1 MQVFF
6 LDDSRQRN
14 CNRER
19 MGPLVAVG
27 GVSLSADCVRA
38 LDQELDRICREEF
51 GFPDGEP
58 FKWSPARDHW
68 MRANLVEERRYDFFR
83 RILTVSRE
91 QGALGRVVIVDSNR
105 RQAHADAPSS
115 EIDVLT
121 LALERFDYS
130 LRADDL
136 GIVIVA
142 RPSGGRRDEDKFLSD
157 CAELLSS
164 GTRYSE
170 FNRVALDVLTMPS
183 HSSRLLQLAD
193 LVVSITTAM
202 IAGHTE
208 FAGNVFEEV
217 KNILQQSQGRIGGVG
232 VKIHPDYTYANLY
245 HWVLGDEYFW
255 RNNVGVS
262 MPVGDRPYR
271 DDGRTY

>member
-1 MQVFF
+1 MQVLF
-6 LDDSRQRN
+6 LDDSRQRR

-27 GVSLSADCVRA
+27 GVSLAVEGVRS
-38 LDQELDRICREEF
+38 LDQNLDSICREEF

-68 MRANLVEERRYDFFR
+68 MRTNLVGELRYEFFR
-83 RILTVSRE
+83 RVLAVARE
-91 QGALGRVVIVDSNR
+91 QGAVGRVVIVDSDKG
-105 RQAHADAPSS
+105 QAHSDAPSS

-121 LALERFDYS
+121 MTLERFDYS
-130 LRADDL
+130 IRADEL

-157 CAELLSS
+157 CAEMLSS
-164 GTRYSE
+164 GTRYSK

-183 HSSRLLQLAD
+183 NSSRLLQLAD

-202 IAGHTE
+202 VAGHTE
-208 FAGNVFEEV
+208 FAGNVFEDV
-217 KNILQQSQGRIGGVG
+217 KDILQQRLGRIGGVG
-232 VKIHPDYTYANLY
+232 VKIHPDFTYANLY

-255 RNNVGVS
+255 RNNSGVS
-262 MPVGDRPYR
+262 MPLDGRPYR
-271 DDGRTY
+271 CDGSVF